1 MLARVA
7 DHELIAPPSRVM
19 TDAGALIEWAKGVDY
34 ADADGVIVSL
44 DAVAGDPPRP
54 ERPDLVK
61 WIRARRPSIA
71 IYAWASAASER
82 SIQTALNPVADSALD
97 FLLIS
102 GEGASR
108 SNLLDESAARRLKDK
123 VAIGPN
129 VEAATMILL
138 SRMLNR
144 RFGFAPKIFPAFSSI
159 EAQTAPL
166 RQGVSAVIKAAGGV

>member
-44 DAVAGDPPRP
+44 DAAAGDPPRP

-82 SIQTALNPVADSALD
+82 SIQTALNLFAD
-97 FLLIS
+97 F
-102 GEGASR
+102 GRGR
-108 SNLLDESAARRLKDK
+108 
-123 VAIGPN
+123 VAIESVRRERRAK
-129 VEAATMILL
+129 VEGQ
-138 SRMLNR
+138 SRDWTECR
-144 RFGFAPKIFPAFSSI
+144 SRDDDPALAH
-159 EAQTAPL
+159 AQSQV
-166 RQGVSAVIKAAGGV
+166 RI